1 MSDQRRI
8 LTTLSTAQVVGGIGN
23 GAGLAAGALLIRDV
37 TGSTALAGM
46 GTVMITLGAA
56 VITMPLSN
64 VAAKRG
70 RRPALTF
77 GWLIGSLGALLAV
90 IGAETN
96 QFIFVAL
103 GLVGFGSSTA
113 ANLQSRF
120 AATDRSDAKHVARS
134 LSLVVWA
141 TTIGAVAG
149 PNLVGPGA
157 NLAAAF
163 GLVPLAGPFIFSVLS
178 FGLGALIVAL
188 FLRPDP
194 LENQISTAAV
204 KRSLKAALP
213 FMNGVTKGAIGA
225 IGASHAIMV
234 AVMSLTPVHMADHGL
249 SLTIIGFT
257 ISLHVAG
264 MYALSPIFGWLTD
277 RLGAANV
284 IILGQAVFI
293 VALLFTALDS
303 DHHMSLAIGL
313 TLLGVGW
320 SASVIAAAA
329 LVTTS
334 VAKESRTVVQG
345 ASDLVMNLSGAIGG
359 LTAGIVV
366 ATTSFAFLSWL
377 AMAVTIPVVVFA
389 VAINVNQRSEK
400 TKDSSVS

>member
-1 MSDQRRI
+1 MNVQRRI
-8 LTTLSTAQVVGGIGN
+8 LTTLSTAQIVGGIGN

-64 VAAKRG
+64 IAAKRG
-70 RRPALTF
+70 RRPALTY

-90 IGAETN
+90 IGAQTN
-96 QFIFVAL
+96 QFVFVAL

-120 AATDRSDAKHVARS
+120 AATDRADAKHVARS

-157 NLAAAF
+157 NLAEAF
-163 GLVPLAGPFIFSVLS
+163 GLVPLAGPFVFSFFS
-178 FGLGALIVAL
+178 FATGALIVAL

-194 LENQISTAAV
+194 LENQFSATAV

-213 FMNGVTKGAIGA
+213 LMTGVTKGAIAA

-277 RLGAANV
+277 KLGAANV
-284 IILGQAVFI
+284 IILGQTIFI
-293 VALLFTALDS
+293 ISLLFTALDPE
-303 DHHMSLAIGL
+303 HHMSLAIGL

-334 VAKESRTVVQG
+334 VATEARTVVQG

-366 ATTSFAFLSWL
+366 AAVSFAFLSWL
-377 AMAVTIPVVVFA
+377 AMAVTIPVLIFA
-389 VAINVNQRSEK
+389 FATNVSRRSEK
-400 TKDSSVS
+400 ANTNS